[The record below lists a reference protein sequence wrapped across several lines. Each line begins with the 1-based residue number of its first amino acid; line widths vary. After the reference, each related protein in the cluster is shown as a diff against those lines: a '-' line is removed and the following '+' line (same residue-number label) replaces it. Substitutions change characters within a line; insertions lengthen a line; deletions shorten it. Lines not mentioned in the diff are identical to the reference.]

1 MRRETIRSRLAEHAP
16 GDAGESWERVIA
28 AAERAPGARTPGS
41 FRDGA
46 AHKPTR
52 TIEQP
57 ITPSAVL
64 VPIVDRPDGQTVL
77 LTLRTDHLNDHAG
90 QISFPGGRLDAGDRT
105 PVETALREAEEEIG
119 LTREQVE
126 VVGRLDDYLVAT
138 GYRITPVVALVA
150 LPLAL
155 ALDRFEVAEAFE
167 VPLALVLSSAS
178 YRTDSRVINR
188 IEHRF
193 HVLPYKNYNIWGAT
207 AAILVNLRQVL
218 AQPC

>member
-1 MRRETIRSRLAEHAP
+1 MRETIRSRVAEHAP
-16 GDAGESWERVIA
+16 GDAAESWERVIA

-41 FRDGA
+41 LRHGA
-46 AHKPTR
+46 AHQPAR
-52 TIEQP
+52 TIDQP

-64 VPIVDRPDGQTVL
+64 VPIVDRPEGETVL

-90 QISFPGGRLDAGDRT
+90 QISFPGGRHDAGDST

-126 VVGRLDDYLVAT
+126 VVGRLDDYLVGT
-138 GYRITPVVALVA
+138 GYRITPVVGLVA
-150 LPLAL
+150 LPLSL
-155 ALDRFEVAEAFE
+155 ALDHFEVAEAFE
-167 VPLALVLSSAS
+167 VPLAVVLSSAR
-178 YRTDSRVINR
+178 YQTGSRVINR
-188 IEHRF
+188 IEHKF

-218 AQPC
+218 APSC